1 MWEAKNRIEKIKI
14 RREIKENP
22 YHRKQ
27 LVRKNTSESCSH
39 SPAQIPPFGE

>member
-1 MWEAKNRIEKIKI
+1 MWEAKNQQEKLEYAGKS
-14 RREIKENP
+14 KENA

-27 LVRKNTSESCSH
+27 LAHRNTSESCSH